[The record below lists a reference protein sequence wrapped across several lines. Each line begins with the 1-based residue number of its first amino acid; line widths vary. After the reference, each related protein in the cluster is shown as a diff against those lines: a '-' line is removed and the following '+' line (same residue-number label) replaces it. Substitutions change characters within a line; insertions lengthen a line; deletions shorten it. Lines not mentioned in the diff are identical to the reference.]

1 MSCFDS
7 IISFESD
14 IFQTSS
20 YLICSWADEDKRRG
34 VELVWE
40 VLFEY
45 GTIDNALS
53 LGNQSNTRGY
63 YLSFR
68 YKTRSDGAI

>member
-45 GTIDNALS
+45 GMGRSI
-53 LGNQSNTRGY
+53 TRYPWEIKVIREVITLFGI
-63 YLSFR
+63 R
-68 YKTRSDGAI
+68 DEK